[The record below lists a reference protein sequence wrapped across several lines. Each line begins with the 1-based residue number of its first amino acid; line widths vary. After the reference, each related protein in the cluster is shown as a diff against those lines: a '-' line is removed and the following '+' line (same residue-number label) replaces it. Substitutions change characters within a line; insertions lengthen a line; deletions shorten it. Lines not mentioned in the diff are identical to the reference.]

1 MSKYCIKCGAEID
14 DQGRF
19 CPVCGTDQLPKIEPT
34 NVICPKCGT
43 TYPIGVKFCTKCGF
57 QLGKAHS
64 NDNPKDFKEIFSR
77 LFGNNPERKPAL
89 NKEIFKE
96 QFLSFEGRINRLDY
110 FLKSMSSC
118 LVFFI
123 IACIID
129 EFVDDYYMEAIDYLA
144 CFIGLIAFTLLVWI
158 NSAISVRRLHDLD
171 KDGLLVLLT
180 FVPLLNGFFELYLL
194 FAPGTVGDNRYGQI
208 LCNSTFFVKH
218 LTGKVI

>member
-89 NKEIFKE
+89 NKEIFKD

-144 CFIGLIAFTLLVWI
+144 CFIGLIAFALLVWI

-194 FAPGTVGDNRYGQI
+194 FAPGTVGDNRYGADPLQ
-208 LCNSTFFVKH
+208 
-218 LTGKVI
+218 